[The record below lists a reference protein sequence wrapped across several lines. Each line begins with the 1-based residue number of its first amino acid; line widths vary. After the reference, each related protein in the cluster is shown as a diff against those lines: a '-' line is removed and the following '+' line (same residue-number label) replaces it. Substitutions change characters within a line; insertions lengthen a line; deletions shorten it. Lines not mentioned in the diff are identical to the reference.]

1 MGITFSS
8 VKMIRIQGDLS
19 VFGSVALV
27 SQQAW
32 IFNET
37 LRENILFGLP
47 YDGERYKDVINVC
60 SLQRDLELLPNGDM
74 TEIGE
79 RGTNLRYVNIKISDS
94 FMF

>member
-1 MGITFSS
+1 M
-8 VKMIRIQGDLS
+8 VRVQGDLH
-19 VFGSVALV
+19 VQGSLALV

-47 YDGERYKDVINVC
+47 YDEVRYKEVIYVC
-60 SLQRDLELLPNGDM
+60 SLQRDLELLLSGDQ

-79 RGTNLRYVNIKISDS
+79 RGTNLRLVFHIPNSIILFIISE
-94 FMF
+94 

>member
-1 MGITFSS
+1 
-8 VKMIRIQGDLS
+8 MIRIQGDMFVHGGL
-19 VFGSVALV
+19 ALV

-47 YDGERYKDVINVC
+47 YDEDRYKDVLSVC
-60 SLQRDLELLPNGDM
+60 SLQRDLEILPNGDQ

-79 RGTNLRYVNIKISDS
+79 RGTNLR
-94 FMF
+94 

>member
-1 MGITFSS
+1 
-8 VKMIRIQGDLS
+8 MIRVQGDLS
-19 VFGSVALV
+19 VHGGVALV

-47 YDGERYKDVINVC
+47 YEEERYKDVINVC
-60 SLQRDLELLPNGDM
+60 SLQRDLELLSHGDM

-79 RGTNLRYVNIKISDS
+79 RGTNLRYIFLLK
-94 FMF
+94 

>member
-1 MGITFSS
+1 
-8 VKMIRIQGDLS
+8 MIRVQGDLY
-19 VFGSVALV
+19 VQGTLALV

-47 YDGERYKDVINVC
+47 YDKERYAEVINVC
-60 SLQRDLELLPNGDM
+60 SLQRDFELLPYGDQ

-79 RGTNLRYVNIKISDS
+79 RGTNLR
-94 FMF
+94 